1 MDTGNILI
9 TNLGNRNLKY
19 CGEYIEKKEGGF
31 FEFTQMLW
39 SEIDTEVDNLSIN
52 ILDSL
57 LNEYPIQKIYLIVTN
72 QGFHQDTYYE
82 GLIIQYL
89 LKDKYDVE
97 IIEKKDDPRNREKAF
112 LCHLKNL

>member
-19 CGEYIEKKEGGF
+19 CGEFIDKKGDGF
-31 FEFTQMLW
+31 FEFTQMLR

-72 QGFHQDTYYE
+72 Q
-82 GLIIQYL
+82 
-89 LKDKYDVE
+89 
-97 IIEKKDDPRNREKAF
+97 
-112 LCHLKNL
+112 